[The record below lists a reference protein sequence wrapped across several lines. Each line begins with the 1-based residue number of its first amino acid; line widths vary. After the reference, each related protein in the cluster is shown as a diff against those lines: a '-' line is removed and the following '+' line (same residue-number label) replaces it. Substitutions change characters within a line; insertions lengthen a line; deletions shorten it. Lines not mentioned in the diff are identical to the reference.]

1 MPLKAGKQL
10 SLFSFSDKSL
20 RQSVSFVVEEVV
32 FKDGGEDKELVG

>member
-32 FKDGGEDKELVG
+32 LKMGAKIKN